1 VGVVTTRSNRRASI
15 GADRDRWTKQAF
27 EACVAAALDLVG
39 KDGPIRPGVPVGRLT
54 ESEWGWFVSTV
65 VSAWVRTR
73 SEQAASEGWNYD
85 RAAHAT
91 QLEPDPWLE
100 GAIASVLPK
109 LAEACRD
116 LDWSKP
122 VGAWERSDVV
132 ALLIAA
138 FNLILRVLEARDAA
152 ENPSEAGG
160 ANPDLIARQLNAA
173 GGSPKMTVA
182 ELRELQD
189 PDATPF

>member
-1 VGVVTTRSNRRASI
+1 MRANRHAAVS
-15 GADRDRWTKQAF
+15 ADRDLWTKKAF
-27 EACVAAALDLVG
+27 AAGLAAAKDLIG
-39 KDGPIRPGVPVGRLT
+39 AEGPIRPGVPVGRLT
-54 ESEWGWFVSTV
+54 ESEWGWFVSAI

-73 SEQAASEGWNYD
+73 SEQAASEGWNYE

-138 FNLILRVLEARDAA
+138 FNLILRALEARDAA
-152 ENPSEAGG
+152 ENPPDAGG
-160 ANPDLIARQLNAA
+160 ANPDLVARELNAA
-173 GGSPKMTVA
+173 AGNGLMTVA
-182 ELRELQD
+182 EQRELD
-189 PDATPF
+189 TGAPF